1 MIVSR
6 APVRF
11 SLGGGGSDLPSYYQ
25 RYGGFVVSAA
35 IDHYVYV
42 TANRRFYDSIRLAYS
57 ETEITPDV
65 ASIQQLYGVRAADAF
80 DANGANTTPNAADAA
95 LNDQKKYDARRRAAH
110 AIGCADGESVGVV
123 LRHHRD
129 SGWQNGPH
137 PFGRI
142 DVAPTEQRRHTDD
155 AVAAHLRRR

>member
-1 MIVSR
+1 MTNL
-6 APVRF
+6 A
-11 SLGGGGSDLPSYYQ
+11 GETM
-25 RYGGFVVSAA
+25 AA
-35 IDHYVYV
+35 
-42 TANRRFYDSIRLAYS
+42 AKQLA
-57 ETEITPDV
+57 INDN
-65 ASIQQLYGVRAADAF
+65 A
-80 DANGANTTPNAADAA
+80 AADAA
-95 LNDQKKYDARRRAAH
+95 LNDQKKYHARRRAAH